1 MSAAGVKLMLSM
13 CLHCF
18 NKLPDYYKHSEVLHG
33 AALMFHLL
41 LKCFESL
48 SKHYKCYKGGI
59 VKLEYL
65 VSLYVVKIKQTMC
78 LTKGGS
84 QSESDLQISA
94 QNLQLQII

>member
-1 MSAAGVKLMLSM
+1 MLAM

-18 NKLPDYYKHSEVLHG
+18 TKLPDYYKHSEVLHG

-48 SKHYKCYKGGI
+48 SKHYKCYEGGV

-78 LTKGGS
+78 LTKGAL
-84 QSESDLQISA
+84 QSESDLQLIA
-94 QNLQLQII
+94 QNIQLKII